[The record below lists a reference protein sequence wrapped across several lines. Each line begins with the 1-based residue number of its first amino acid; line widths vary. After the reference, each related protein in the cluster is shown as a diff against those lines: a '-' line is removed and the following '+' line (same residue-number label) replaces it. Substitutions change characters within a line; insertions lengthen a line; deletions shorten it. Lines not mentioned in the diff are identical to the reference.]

1 VIVDLVSP
9 WLAATQSTDSM
20 GATAAFRD
28 RHVALLA
35 GLRHART
42 PASGTFPLSED
53 RGILRAIAPRAA
65 DPATQQLLRQALGDA
80 TGLGADH
87 VGDVVLVA
95 GDGEGDGVE
104 PLPHPNA
111 DVVLFLELL
120 PEDDALVGALARA
133 AATVTR
139 WRSRD
144 SQSVLSRVAAA
155 AWDRWELVRTVTLR
169 EWLYTEGIAVHL
181 AAALL
186 PGRPPHQLFDLSPG
200 AFARLRERER
210 VLRALLAPDLDECGI
225 GLTLRWLTPAAP
237 AGPRTVGR
245 TVIPSMAGRYLA
257 WRMTAERVE
266 RVGLAA
272 AIRDDA

>member
-1 VIVDLVSP
+1 MIVDLVSP
-9 WLAATQSTDSM
+9 WLAAVQSADPPS
-20 GATAAFRD
+20 AARAFRE
-28 RHVALLA
+28 RHAVPLAALC
-35 GLRHART
+35 RART
-42 PASGTFPLSED
+42 PADAVFPLATD
-53 RGILRAIAPRAA
+53 LAALRALAPRAA
-65 DPATQQLLRQALGDA
+65 DPATQQLLRDTLGDA
-80 TGLGADH
+80 AALGAD
-87 VGDVVLVA
+87 VTGDLLLMAGA
-95 GDGEGDGVE
+95 GDGDGME
-104 PLPHPNA
+104 PLPHPA
-111 DVVLFLELL
+111 AEVVLFVELL
-120 PEDDALVGALARA
+120 PSEEALIVAVARA

-139 WRSRD
+139 WRSPE
-144 SQSVLSRVAAA
+144 SQSALARVAAA
-155 AWDRWELVRTVTLR
+155 AWDRWELARTVALR

-186 PGRPPHQLFDLSPG
+186 PALPPHRLFDLSPG

-210 VLRALLAPDLDECGI
+210 VLRALLAADLDEHGI
-225 GLTLRWLTPAAP
+225 GLLLRWLVPGAP